1 MFDRLLAKNG
11 VRVSALYMPDGRLV
25 GTVTNLG
32 DRPITDGLLEVVL
45 SPRPEKSPTLDAYR
59 EQIQT
64 LFVSFPDPIPP
75 GKAKSFT
82 TPVPRPDGDPPWDC
96 YDFLFY

>member
-11 VRVSALYMPDGRLV
+11 VRVSALFMPDGRLI

-32 DRPITDGLLEVVL
+32 DRPITDGLLEIVL
-45 SPRPEKSPTLDAYR
+45 SPNPETAATLEAYR
-59 EQIQT
+59 ERIQT
-64 LFVSFPDPIPP
+64 VFVAFSDPIPP
-75 GKAKSFT
+75 GTAQSFT
-82 TPVPRPDGDPPWDC
+82 TPVPRPDGERPWDC